1 MLLDRYLKLAFATK
15 MNHAETETKIF
26 INFFRSDGDDEYL
39 SQVRYGY
46 SICSLQSCILPRL
59 SHSIRFN
66 GMKLLLENKKFNVHL
81 LKTDNELR
89 FLNKFQKPDTLFI

>member
-15 MNHAETETKIF
+15 MNRAETETKIF

-46 SICSLQSCILPRL
+46 SIAGFHMTSLN
-59 SHSIRFN
+59 F
-66 GMKLLLENKKFNVHL
+66 KLQNY
-81 LKTDNELR
+81 
-89 FLNKFQKPDTLFI
+89 